1 MRCSTLH
8 GAAAQQS
15 RAEAP
20 LPPSAYVP
28 PAVSRRGRRQRAS
41 SDAPPKPKSGFKLNA
56 SVAAPGTIGPR
67 PAERLAYAR
76 CRTGARASAGKTLAS
91 RQPLELQAFLTALSS
106 HI

>member
-41 SDAPPKPKSGFKLNA
+41 SDAHQNLKAA
-56 SVAAPGTIGPR
+56 SNSTLPWPDPHPSVRGRPDGSRGRGAA
-67 PAERLAYAR
+67 LV
-76 CRTGARASAGKTLAS
+76 
-91 RQPLELQAFLTALSS
+91 LELA
-106 HI
+106 HVRH

>member
-1 MRCSTLH
+1 MRCSTLP

-41 SDAPPKPKSGFKLNA
+41 SDAHQKPKAASNSIFRARAVVNRSAAGGAAGVRVAQDWSRA
-56 SVAAPGTIGPR
+56 SV
-67 PAERLAYAR
+67 
-76 CRTGARASAGKTLAS
+76 CKTLEAANLGS
-91 RQPLELQAFLTALSS
+91 DVF
-106 HI
+106 

>member
-41 SDAPPKPKSGFKLNA
+41 SDAHQNLKAA
-56 SVAAPGTIGPR
+56 SNSIF
-67 PAERLAYAR
+67 
-76 CRTGARASAGKTLAS
+76 CARAVVNRSAAGGAAGVCVA
-91 RQPLELQAFLTALSS
+91 QDWCSS
-106 HI
+106 